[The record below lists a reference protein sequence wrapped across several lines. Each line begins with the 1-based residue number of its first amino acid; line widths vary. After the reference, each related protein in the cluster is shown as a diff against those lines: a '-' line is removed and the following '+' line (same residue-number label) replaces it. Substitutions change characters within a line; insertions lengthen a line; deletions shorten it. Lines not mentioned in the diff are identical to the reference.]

1 MGLPRLAY
9 GARGAQSHADATAD
23 LHADQHAHGDTDALP
38 LHCLRAVRV
47 PAVERYAAADADAH
61 AITEPYADTHA
72 GRDANAHSLPAVYRV
87 RWGNTYANSYARL
100 PPGARRRMPV
110 KVECER
116 CENGMVFKW
125 FPTRHGWDTK
135 AQACEECNGSG
146 KVEAEDEGDERHQPH
161 RDSGLP
167 TFEQI
172 QEWRRLKD

>member
-1 MGLPRLAY
+1 M
-9 GARGAQSHADATAD
+9 
-23 LHADQHAHGDTDALP
+23 
-38 LHCLRAVRV
+38 
-47 PAVERYAAADADAH
+47 
-61 AITEPYADTHA
+61 
-72 GRDANAHSLPAVYRV
+72 
-87 RWGNTYANSYARL
+87 
-100 PPGARRRMPV
+100 

-146 KVEAEDEGDERHQPH
+146 KVEAEECSMGESCPEYETEHEGDERHQPH

-172 QEWRRLKD
+172 EEWKRLK